1 MPRGEAA
8 EARSAARASRASTA
22 CRSAAARATSG
33 CRLRGAVAV
42 LGGGRRRLAPR
53 GQVGAGS
60 DDGLLRHVLGE
71 VPSTAAEKATPVP
84 GPRGPHQIRPRACV
98 HPRTP
103 EDPAAQVWSSRTGF
117 AETAPVPVPS
127 SGAALCPRGEPGGD
141 GSPSPGPGGHPPR
154 PRHHAGPVASRSRP
168 PHARCRGRRHPGSGP
183 RPSWPAAASARR
195 GATPKEGPAPR
206 VRPGRPTPATA
217 RGPARTLL
225 RDSKKAAF
233 HPCTGVARDGL
244 PRTRTCGWV
253 RVRWR
258 CCGR

>member
-1 MPRGEAA
+1 MGRGGGGAQRGA
-8 EARSAARASRASTA
+8 GLARLHRLPQRGRQGHLRVPFAWRGRSAWRGTSAARA
-22 CRSAAARATSG
+22 ART
-33 CRLRGAVAV
+33 
-42 LGGGRRRLAPR
+42 GGRRQRRRPPAPCPRR
-53 GQVGAGS
+53 GAQH
-60 DDGLLRHVLGE
+60 RRGE
-71 VPSTAAEKATPVP
+71 GNP
-84 GPRGPHQIRPRACV
+84 GPRPSRPAPDSAARLRASI
-98 HPRTP
+98 TP

-168 PHARCRGRRHPGSGP
+168 PHARCRGRRRPGSGP